1 MNIQLDLSKT
11 IMNNNWNSN
20 NPINLIVCCS
30 GGADSMALL
39 DMAYHYIQDKQYQ
52 NNLKDWDNQHD
63 QSNITLSVFHV
74 KHGMSVNQNAWA
86 ELVQR
91 YGSSLGLDVYVANVN
106 LERNKLTET
115 EARAKRYT
123 ALDEY
128 IQILDKRL
136 SSNPQD
142 TTKCHQDLKDTKY
155 TQDTKCTKC
164 AKHTQFIVLTGH
176 HKDDRLENFLISI
189 FKNRVHNFDLVNHVA
204 YGNHSSGRV
213 CFQKPLLGYAKEE
226 LIHYCQSKNI
236 QYVTDESNL
245 ISDNLR
251 NIFRN
256 QVFPFIEKLK
266 NPKQYLTSLESFFD
280 SYKVFHDF
288 YILSVQDVKNKMMQQ
303 VKELDDGVRYSCS
316 LDLIRERTGC
326 IGFPSNDNLN
336 CSTYLSDTQGDLKT
350 QDYRNELNINQSKLD
365 NGLFCD
371 DINQDVLEVQNEHGN
386 VRDGK
391 QFYEFIGYLVLLFV
405 NSSAYFDNLNKT
417 KNNRFNQKDLV
428 KKLPVLIKN
437 ESRYIVNDKV
447 IVWIKNGNLFIKVK
461 C

>member
-11 IMNNNWNSN
+11 INNN
-20 NPINLIVCCS
+20 NPIHLIVCCS

-39 DMAYHYIQDKQYQ
+39 DMAYHYICNQQEQNDK
-52 NNLKDWDNQHD
+52 
-63 QSNITLSVFHV
+63 SNTTLSVFHV
-74 KHGMSVNQNAWA
+74 KHGMSANQNNWA

-106 LERNKLTET
+106 PEQNKLTET
-115 EARAKRYT
+115 EARTKRYA

-128 IQILDKRL
+128 IQILDKQL

-142 TTKCHQDLKDTKY
+142 VKHTKY
-155 TQDTKCTKC
+155 TQDTKC

-236 QYVTDESNL
+236 EYVTDESNL

-303 VKELDDGVRYSCS
+303 VKKLDDGLRYSCS

-326 IGFPSNDNLN
+326 VGFPSNDNLN

-350 QDYRNELNINQSKLD
+350 QDYRNELNIHQSKLD

-371 DINQDVLEVQNEHGN
+371 DILKVQNEHGN
-386 VRDGK
+386 VRDNK

-405 NSSAYFDNLNKT
+405 NGSNPNKT

-461 C
+461 Y

>member
-11 IMNNNWNSN
+11 IMNNN
-20 NPINLIVCCS
+20 PIHLIVCCS

-39 DMAYHYIQDKQYQ
+39 DMAYHYICNQQEQNDK
-52 NNLKDWDNQHD
+52 
-63 QSNITLSVFHV
+63 SNITLSVFHV
-74 KHGMSVNQNAWA
+74 KHGMSVNQNNWA
-86 ELVQR
+86 ELVKQ
-91 YGSSLGLDVYVANVN
+91 YSSSLGLDVYIANVN
-106 LERNKLTET
+106 PEQNKLTET
-115 EARAKRYT
+115 EARAKRYA

-128 IQILDKRL
+128 IQILDKKL

-142 TTKCHQDLKDTKY
+142 PQDMEYTKG
-155 TQDTKCTKC
+155 
-164 AKHTQFIVLTGH
+164 TQFIVLTGH

-204 YGNHSSGRV
+204 YGNHSSRRV
-213 CFQKPLLGYAKEE
+213 CFQKPLLGYEKEE

-236 QYVTDESNL
+236 EYVTDESNL

-280 SYKVFHDF
+280 SYKLFHDF

-303 VKELDDGVRYSCS
+303 VKKLDDGVRYSCS

-326 IGFPSNDNLN
+326 VNFPSDTDCLNRSASNGVDVLDRDRCNLCNLNNEQDKSLFGSDVHQDIVEVPNDN
-336 CSTYLSDTQGDLKT
+336 
-350 QDYRNELNINQSKLD
+350 
-365 NGLFCD
+365 
-371 DINQDVLEVQNEHGN
+371 
-386 VRDGK
+386 K

-405 NSSAYFDNLNKT
+405 NVSNPNKT

>member
-11 IMNNNWNSN
+11 INNN
-20 NPINLIVCCS
+20 NPIHLIVCCS

-39 DMAYHYIQDKQYQ
+39 DMAYHYIRNQQDQSYK
-52 NNLKDWDNQHD
+52 
-63 QSNITLSVFHV
+63 SNITLSVFHV
-74 KHGMSVNQNAWA
+74 KHGMSVNQNDWA

-91 YGSSLGLDVYVANVN
+91 YGSSLGLDVYVSNVN
-106 LERNKLTET
+106 PEQNKLTET
-115 EARAKRYT
+115 EARTKRYA

-128 IQILDKRL
+128 IQILDKKL

-142 TTKCHQDLKDTKY
+142 TTKCHQDP
-155 TQDTKCTKC
+155 QDVKHTKC

-189 FKNRVHNFDLVNHVA
+189 FKNRVHNFDLVNH
-204 YGNHSSGRV
+204 SSGRI

-226 LIHYCQSKNI
+226 LINYCQSKNI
-236 QYVTDESNL
+236 EYVTDESNL

-280 SYKVFHDF
+280 SYKLFHDF

-303 VKELDDGVRYSCS
+303 VKKLDDGVRYSCS

-326 IGFPSNDNLN
+326 VNFPSDTDCLNRSASNGVDVLDRDRCNLCNLKNEQN
-336 CSTYLSDTQGDLKT
+336 CQ
-350 QDYRNELNINQSKLD
+350 NELKIKSKLD

-371 DINQDVLEVQNEHGN
+371 DINQDILEVQNEHGN
-386 VRDGK
+386 VRNNK

-405 NSSAYFDNLNKT
+405 NGSAYFDNLNKT

-428 KKLPVLIKN
+428 KKLPALIKN

-461 C
+461 Y

>member
-1 MNIQLDLSKT
+1 
-11 IMNNNWNSN
+11 MNNNWNNS
-20 NPINLIVCCS
+20 NPIHFIVCCS

-39 DMAYHYIQDKQYQ
+39 DMAYHYIRNQQEQSDK
-52 NNLKDWDNQHD
+52 
-63 QSNITLSVFHV
+63 SNITLSVFHV
-74 KHGMSVNQNAWA
+74 KHGMSANQNDWA

-91 YGSSLGLDVYVANVN
+91 HGLSLDLDVYVANVN
-106 LERNKLTET
+106 PEQNKLTET
-115 EARAKRYT
+115 EARAKRYA

-128 IQILDKRL
+128 IQILDKKL
-136 SSNPQD
+136 SSN
-142 TTKCHQDLKDTKY
+142 TTKC
-155 TQDTKCTKC
+155 
-164 AKHTQFIVLTGH
+164 TQFIVLTGH

-189 FKNRVHNFDLVNHVA
+189 FKNRVHNFDLVNHLA
-204 YGNHSSGRV
+204 YGNHSSRRV

-236 QYVTDESNL
+236 EYVTDESNL

-288 YILSVQDVKNKMMQQ
+288 YILSVQDVKNKMMQK
-303 VKELDDGVRYSCS
+303 VKKLDDGLRYSCS

-326 IGFPSNDNLN
+326 VDFPSDTDCLNRSASNGFDVLDQDRCNLKN
-336 CSTYLSDTQGDLKT
+336 E
-350 QDYRNELNINQSKLD
+350 QDCQD
-365 NGLFCD
+365 NGLF
-371 DINQDVLEVQNEHGN
+371 VSEVPNDN
-386 VRDGK
+386 K

-405 NSSAYFDNLNKT
+405 NSSAHFDNPNKT

-428 KKLPVLIKN
+428 KKLSVLIKN

-461 C
+461 H

>member
-1 MNIQLDLSKT
+1 MNIKLDLSQT
-11 IMNNNWNSN
+11 IMNNN
-20 NPINLIVCCS
+20 PIHLIVCCS

-39 DMAYHYIQDKQYQ
+39 DMAYHYIRNQQEQSDK
-52 NNLKDWDNQHD
+52 
-63 QSNITLSVFHV
+63 SNTTLSVFHV
-74 KHGMSVNQNAWA
+74 KHGMSANQNDWA

-91 YGSSLGLDVYVANVN
+91 YGLSLGLDVYVANVN
-106 LERNKLTET
+106 PEQNKLTET
-115 EARAKRYT
+115 EARTKRYA

-128 IQILDKRL
+128 IQILDKQL
-136 SSNPQD
+136 SSN
-142 TTKCHQDLKDTKY
+142 TKC
-155 TQDTKCTKC
+155 
-164 AKHTQFIVLTGH
+164 TQFIVLTGH

-189 FKNRVHNFDLVNHVA
+189 FKNRVHNFDLVNHVV
-204 YGNHSSGRV
+204 NHSSGRV
-213 CFQKPLLGYAKEE
+213 CFQKPLLGYAKKE

-236 QYVTDESNL
+236 EYVSDESNL

-303 VKELDDGVRYSCS
+303 VKKLDDGLRYSCS
-316 LDLIRERTGC
+316 LDLIWERTGC
-326 IGFPSNDNLN
+326 VDFPSDTDCLNRSVSHGIDVLDRDRYNLKNEQN
-336 CSTYLSDTQGDLKT
+336 CQ
-350 QDYRNELNINQSKLD
+350 NELKIKSKLD
-365 NGLFCD
+365 NGLFGD
-371 DINQDVLEVQNEHGN
+371 DINQDDLEFQNDHRKA
-386 VRDGK
+386 RDNK

-405 NSSAYFDNLNKT
+405 NGSTHFDNPNKT

>member
-1 MNIQLDLSKT
+1 MNIQLYLSKT
-11 IMNNNWNSN
+11 IMNNNWNNS
-20 NPINLIVCCS
+20 NPIHFIVCCS

-39 DMAYHYIQDKQYQ
+39 DMAYHYIRNQQEQSDK
-52 NNLKDWDNQHD
+52 
-63 QSNITLSVFHV
+63 SNTTLSVFHV
-74 KHGMSVNQNAWA
+74 KHGMSANQNDWA

-91 YGSSLGLDVYVANVN
+91 YGLSLGLDVYVANVN
-106 LERNKLTET
+106 PEQNKLTET
-115 EARAKRYT
+115 EARAKRYA

-128 IQILDKRL
+128 IQILDKKL
-136 SSNPQD
+136 SSN
-142 TTKCHQDLKDTKY
+142 TTKCQQD
-155 TQDTKCTKC
+155 
-164 AKHTQFIVLTGH
+164 TQFIVLTGH

-189 FKNRVHNFDLVNHVA
+189 FKNRVHNFDLVNHLA
-204 YGNHSSGRV
+204 YGNHSSRRV

-236 QYVTDESNL
+236 EYVTDESNL

-288 YILSVQDVKNKMMQQ
+288 YISSVQDIKNKMMQQ
-303 VKELDDGVRYSCS
+303 VKELDDGLRYSCS

-326 IGFPSNDNLN
+326 VSFPSNTDCLNRSASNNVDVLDQDRCNLN
-336 CSTYLSDTQGDLKT
+336 NEQDKSLFGSDVH
-350 QDYRNELNINQSKLD
+350 QDIVEVPND
-365 NGLFCD
+365 N
-371 DINQDVLEVQNEHGN
+371 
-386 VRDGK
+386 K

-405 NSSAYFDNLNKT
+405 NGSNPNKT

-461 C
+461 H

>member
-11 IMNNNWNSN
+11 IMNNN
-20 NPINLIVCCS
+20 PIHLIVCCS

-39 DMAYHYIQDKQYQ
+39 DMAYHYI
-52 NNLKDWDNQHD
+52 HD
-63 QSNITLSVFHV
+63 QQEQNDKSNITLSVFHV
-74 KHGMSVNQNAWA
+74 KHGMSVNQNDWA
-86 ELVQR
+86 ELVQG
-91 YGSSLGLDVYVANVN
+91 YGSSLGLDVHVANVN
-106 LERNKLTET
+106 PEQNKLTET
-115 EARAKRYT
+115 EARAKRYA

-128 IQILDKRL
+128 IQILDKQL
-136 SSNPQD
+136 SSNP
-142 TTKCHQDLKDTKY
+142 KYTKY
-155 TQDTKCTKC
+155 TKCPQDMEYTKC

-189 FKNRVHNFDLVNHVA
+189 FKNRVHNFDLVNRI
-204 YGNHSSGRV
+204 GRSGSDRRV

-236 QYVTDESNL
+236 KYVTDESNL

-303 VKELDDGVRYSCS
+303 VKKLDDGVRYSCS

-326 IGFPSNDNLN
+326 VNFPSDTDCLNRSASNGVDVLDRDRCNLCN
-336 CSTYLSDTQGDLKT
+336 LKNE
-350 QDYRNELNINQSKLD
+350 QDCQNELKIKSKLD
-365 NGLFCD
+365 NGLFVD
-371 DINQDVLEVQNEHGN
+371 DINQDDLEFQNN
-386 VRDGK
+386 NSKARDNK

-405 NSSAYFDNLNKT
+405 NGSTHFDNPNKT

-461 C
+461 Y

>member
-1 MNIQLDLSKT
+1 MNIQLDFSKT
-11 IMNNNWNSN
+11 INNN
-20 NPINLIVCCS
+20 NPIHLIVCCS

-39 DMAYHYIQDKQYQ
+39 DMAYHYIQNKQDK
-52 NNLKDWDNQHD
+52 NNMKDCADCP
-63 QSNITLSVFHV
+63 NITLSVFHV
-74 KHGMSVNQNAWA
+74 KHGMSANQNDWA

-106 LERNKLTET
+106 PMKNKLTET
-115 EARAKRYT
+115 EARAKRYA

-128 IQILDKRL
+128 IQILDKKL

-142 TTKCHQDLKDTKY
+142 TTKCPQDPQDLKDTKY
-155 TQDTKCTKC
+155 
-164 AKHTQFIVLTGH
+164 TQFIVLTGH

-189 FKNRVHNFDLVNHVA
+189 FKNRVHNFDLVNHLA
-204 YGNHSSGRV
+204 YGNHSSERV

-236 QYVTDESNL
+236 EYVTDESNL

-303 VKELDDGVRYSCS
+303 VKKLNDGLRYSCS
-316 LDLIRERTGC
+316 LDLIWERTGC
-326 IGFPSNDNLN
+326 VDFPSDTDYLNRSVSHGIDVLDRDRCNLKNEQN
-336 CSTYLSDTQGDLKT
+336 CQ
-350 QDYRNELNINQSKLD
+350 NELKIKSKLD
-365 NGLFCD
+365 NGLFGD
-371 DINQDVLEVQNEHGN
+371 DTNQDDLEFQNDHSKA
-386 VRDGK
+386 RDNK

-405 NSSAYFDNLNKT
+405 NGSNLNKT

-461 C
+461 Y

>member
-11 IMNNNWNSN
+11 INNN
-20 NPINLIVCCS
+20 NPIHLIVCCS

-39 DMAYHYIQDKQYQ
+39 DMAYHYIRNQQEQSDK
-52 NNLKDWDNQHD
+52 
-63 QSNITLSVFHV
+63 SNITLSVFHV
-74 KHGMSVNQNAWA
+74 KHGMSVNQNDWA

-91 YGSSLGLDVYVANVN
+91 YSSSLGLDVYVANVN
-106 LERNKLTET
+106 PEQIKLTET
-115 EARAKRYT
+115 EARTKRYA

-128 IQILDKRL
+128 IQILDKQL
-136 SSNPQD
+136 SSNM
-142 TTKCHQDLKDTKY
+142 KCP
-155 TQDTKCTKC
+155 
-164 AKHTQFIVLTGH
+164 QFIVLTGH
-176 HKDDRLENFLISI
+176 HKNDRLENFLISI
-189 FKNRVHNFDLVNHVA
+189 FKNRVHNFDLV
-204 YGNHSSGRV
+204 NHSSGRV

-236 QYVTDESNL
+236 EYVTDESNL

-288 YILSVQDVKNKMMQQ
+288 YILSVQDVKNKMMQR
-303 VKELDDGVRYSCS
+303 VKELDDGLRYSCS

-371 DINQDVLEVQNEHGN
+371 DINQDILEVQNEHGN
-386 VRDGK
+386 VRDNK

-405 NSSAYFDNLNKT
+405 NSSAYFDNPNKT

-461 C
+461 Y

>member
-11 IMNNNWNSN
+11 IMNNN
-20 NPINLIVCCS
+20 PIHFIVCCS

-39 DMAYHYIQDKQYQ
+39 DMAYHYICNQQEQNDK
-52 NNLKDWDNQHD
+52 
-63 QSNITLSVFHV
+63 SNTTLSVFHV
-74 KHGMSVNQNAWA
+74 KHGMSANQNDWA

-106 LERNKLTET
+106 PERNKLTET
-115 EARAKRYT
+115 EARVKRYA

-128 IQILDKRL
+128 IQILDKKL
-136 SSNPQD
+136 SKNTQDPQD
-142 TTKCHQDLKDTKY
+142 MEY
-155 TQDTKCTKC
+155 TQDTKC

-189 FKNRVHNFDLVNHVA
+189 FKNRVHNFDLVNH
-204 YGNHSSGRV
+204 SSGRV
-213 CFQKPLLGYAKEE
+213 CFQKPLLGYTKEE

-236 QYVTDESNL
+236 EYVTDESNL

-280 SYKVFHDF
+280 SYKLFHDF

-303 VKELDDGVRYSCS
+303 VKKLDDGLRYSCS

-326 IGFPSNDNLN
+326 VSFPSNTDCLNRSASNNVDVLDQDRCNLN
-336 CSTYLSDTQGDLKT
+336 NEQDKSLFGSDVH
-350 QDYRNELNINQSKLD
+350 QDIVEVPND
-365 NGLFCD
+365 N
-371 DINQDVLEVQNEHGN
+371 
-386 VRDGK
+386 K

-405 NSSAYFDNLNKT
+405 NGSNPNKT

>member
-1 MNIQLDLSKT
+1 
-11 IMNNNWNSN
+11 MNNS
-20 NPINLIVCCS
+20 NPIHLIVCCS

-39 DMAYHYIQDKQYQ
+39 DMSYHYIR
-52 NNLKDWDNQHD
+52 NQQD
-63 QSNITLSVFHV
+63 QSDKSNTTLSVFHV
-74 KHGMSVNQNAWA
+74 KHGMSANQNDWA

-91 YGSSLGLDVYVANVN
+91 YGSSLGLDVYVDNVN
-106 LERNKLTET
+106 PEQIKLTET
-115 EARAKRYT
+115 EARAKRYA

-128 IQILDKRL
+128 IQILDKKL
-136 SSNPQD
+136 SSN
-142 TTKCHQDLKDTKY
+142 TKC
-155 TQDTKCTKC
+155 
-164 AKHTQFIVLTGH
+164 TQFIVLTGH

-189 FKNRVHNFDLVNHVA
+189 FKNRVHNFDLVNHRD
-204 YGNHSSGRV
+204 GRV

-236 QYVTDESNL
+236 EYVTDESNL

-303 VKELDDGVRYSCS
+303 VKKLDDGLRYSCS
-316 LDLIRERTGC
+316 LDLIREITGC
-326 IGFPSNDNLN
+326 VSFPSDDNLN
-336 CSTYLSDTQGDLKT
+336 CPTYLSDTQGNLKT
-350 QDYRNELNINQSKLD
+350 QDYRNELNIHQSKLD

-371 DINQDVLEVQNEHGN
+371 DINQDILEVQNEHGN
-386 VRDGK
+386 VRDNK

-428 KKLPVLIKN
+428 KKLPALIKN
-437 ESRYIVNDKV
+437 ESRYIVNDKM

-461 C
+461 H

>member
-11 IMNNNWNSN
+11 IMNNN
-20 NPINLIVCCS
+20 PIHLIVCCS
-30 GGADSMALL
+30 GGVDSMALL
-39 DMAYHYIQDKQYQ
+39 DMAYHYICNQQEQNDK
-52 NNLKDWDNQHD
+52 
-63 QSNITLSVFHV
+63 SNTTLSVFHV
-74 KHGMSVNQNAWA
+74 KHGMSANQNDWA

-106 LERNKLTET
+106 PEQIKLTET
-115 EARAKRYT
+115 EARAKRYA

-128 IQILDKRL
+128 IQILDKQL
-136 SSNPQD
+136 SSNM
-142 TTKCHQDLKDTKY
+142 KCP
-155 TQDTKCTKC
+155 
-164 AKHTQFIVLTGH
+164 QFIVLTGH
-176 HKDDRLENFLISI
+176 HKNDRLENFLISI
-189 FKNRVHNFDLVNHVA
+189 FKNRVHNFDLV
-204 YGNHSSGRV
+204 NHSSGRV

-236 QYVTDESNL
+236 EYVSDESNL

-303 VKELDDGVRYSCS
+303 VKKLDDGLRYSCS
-316 LDLIRERTGC
+316 LDLIREITGC
-326 IGFPSNDNLN
+326 VGFPSNDNLN

-350 QDYRNELNINQSKLD
+350 QDYRNELNIHQSKLD

-371 DINQDVLEVQNEHGN
+371 DINQDILEVQNEHGN
-386 VRDGK
+386 VRDNK

-405 NSSAYFDNLNKT
+405 NSSAYFDNPNKT

-461 C
+461 H

>member
-1 MNIQLDLSKT
+1 MNIQLYLSKT
-11 IMNNNWNSN
+11 IMNNNWNNS
-20 NPINLIVCCS
+20 NPIHFIVCCS

-39 DMAYHYIQDKQYQ
+39 DMVYHYIRNQQEQSDK
-52 NNLKDWDNQHD
+52 
-63 QSNITLSVFHV
+63 SNITLSVFHV
-74 KHGMSVNQNAWA
+74 KHGMSANQNDWA

-91 YGSSLGLDVYVANVN
+91 HGLSLDLDVYVANVN
-106 LERNKLTET
+106 PEQNKLTET
-115 EARAKRYT
+115 EARAKRYA

-128 IQILDKRL
+128 IQILDKKL
-136 SSNPQD
+136 SSN
-142 TTKCHQDLKDTKY
+142 TTKC
-155 TQDTKCTKC
+155 
-164 AKHTQFIVLTGH
+164 TQFIVLTGH

-189 FKNRVHNFDLVNHVA
+189 FKNRVHNFDLVNHLA
-204 YGNHSSGRV
+204 YGNHSSRRV

-236 QYVTDESNL
+236 EYVTDESNL

-288 YILSVQDVKNKMMQQ
+288 YILSVQDVKNKMMQK
-303 VKELDDGVRYSCS
+303 VKKLDDGLRYSCS

-326 IGFPSNDNLN
+326 VDFPSDTDCLNRSASNGFDVLDQDRCNLKN
-336 CSTYLSDTQGDLKT
+336 E
-350 QDYRNELNINQSKLD
+350 QDCQD
-365 NGLFCD
+365 NGLF
-371 DINQDVLEVQNEHGN
+371 VSEVPNDN
-386 VRDGK
+386 K

-405 NSSAYFDNLNKT
+405 NSSAHFDNPNKT

-428 KKLPVLIKN
+428 KKLSVLIKN

-461 C
+461 H

>member
-11 IMNNNWNSN
+11 IMNNKH
-20 NPINLIVCCS
+20 NPIHLIVCCS

-39 DMAYHYIQDKQYQ
+39 DMAYHYI
-52 NNLKDWDNQHD
+52 HD
-63 QSNITLSVFHV
+63 QQEQSDKSNVTLSVFHV
-74 KHGMSVNQNAWA
+74 KHGISANQNDWA

-106 LERNKLTET
+106 QEQNKLTET
-115 EARAKRYT
+115 EARTKRYA

-128 IQILDKRL
+128 IQILDKQL
-136 SSNPQD
+136 SKNPQD
-142 TTKCHQDLKDTKY
+142 PKDMKHTKY
-155 TQDTKCTKC
+155 PQDVKHTQDTKC

-176 HKDDRLENFLISI
+176 HKNDRLENFLISI
-189 FKNRVHNFDLVNHVA
+189 FKNRVHNFDLVNHSDERI
-204 YGNHSSGRV
+204 Y
-213 CFQKPLLGYAKEE
+213 FQKPLLGYEKEE

-236 QYVTDESNL
+236 EYVTDESNL

-288 YILSVQDVKNKMMQQ
+288 YILSVKDVKNKMMQR

-316 LDLIRERTGC
+316 LDLIRGRTGC
-326 IGFPSNDNLN
+326 IGFTSNDDLN

-350 QDYRNELNINQSKLD
+350 QDYRNELNIHQSKLD
-365 NGLFCD
+365 NGLFCE
-371 DINQDVLEVQNEHGN
+371 DINQDVLEVQNEHVN
-386 VRDGK
+386 VRDNK

-405 NSSAYFDNLNKT
+405 NSSAYFDNPNKT

-461 C
+461 H

>member
-11 IMNNNWNSN
+11 IMNNN
-20 NPINLIVCCS
+20 PIHLIVCCS

-39 DMAYHYIQDKQYQ
+39 DMGYHYICNQQEQSDK
-52 NNLKDWDNQHD
+52 
-63 QSNITLSVFHV
+63 SNITLSVFHV
-74 KHGMSVNQNAWA
+74 KHGMSANQNDWA
-86 ELVQR
+86 ELVQK

-106 LERNKLTET
+106 QEQNKLTET
-115 EARAKRYT
+115 EARTKRYA

-128 IQILDKRL
+128 IQILDKQL
-136 SSNPQD
+136 SKNPQD
-142 TTKCHQDLKDTKY
+142 VKHTKY
-155 TQDTKCTKC
+155 TQDTKCPQDMEYTKC

-189 FKNRVHNFDLVNHVA
+189 FKNRVHNFDLVNRI
-204 YGNHSSGRV
+204 GRSESDRRV
-213 CFQKPLLGYAKEE
+213 CFQKPLLGYAKDE
-226 LIHYCQSKNI
+226 LINYCQSKNI
-236 QYVTDESNL
+236 EYVADESNL

-303 VKELDDGVRYSCS
+303 VKKLDDGLRYSCS

-350 QDYRNELNINQSKLD
+350 QDYRNELNIHQSKLD

-371 DINQDVLEVQNEHGN
+371 DINQDILEVQNEHGN
-386 VRDGK
+386 VRDNK

-405 NSSAYFDNLNKT
+405 NSSAYFDNPNKT

-461 C
+461 Y

>member
-1 MNIQLDLSKT
+1 MNIQLYLSKT
-11 IMNNNWNSN
+11 IMNNNWNNS
-20 NPINLIVCCS
+20 NPIHFIVCCS

-39 DMAYHYIQDKQYQ
+39 DMAYHYIRNQQEQSDK
-52 NNLKDWDNQHD
+52 
-63 QSNITLSVFHV
+63 SNTTLSVFHV
-74 KHGMSVNQNAWA
+74 KHGMSANQNDWA

-91 YGSSLGLDVYVANVN
+91 YGSSLGLDVYIANVN
-106 LERNKLTET
+106 PEQIKLTET
-115 EARAKRYT
+115 EARAKRYA

-128 IQILDKRL
+128 IQILDKKL
-136 SSNPQD
+136 SSN
-142 TTKCHQDLKDTKY
+142 TTKC
-155 TQDTKCTKC
+155 
-164 AKHTQFIVLTGH
+164 TQFIVLTGH

-189 FKNRVHNFDLVNHVA
+189 FKNRVHNFDLVNH
-204 YGNHSSGRV
+204 SSGRV

-236 QYVTDESNL
+236 EYVTDESNL

-256 QVFPFIEKLK
+256 QVFPFIKKLK

-288 YILSVQDVKNKMMQQ
+288 YILSVQDVKNKMMQK
-303 VKELDDGVRYSCS
+303 VKKLDDGLRYLCS

-326 IGFPSNDNLN
+326 VDFPSDTDCLNRSLDQDRCNLKN
-336 CSTYLSDTQGDLKT
+336 E
-350 QDYRNELNINQSKLD
+350 QDCQD
-365 NGLFCD
+365 NGLF
-371 DINQDVLEVQNEHGN
+371 VSEVPNDN
-386 VRDGK
+386 K

-405 NSSAYFDNLNKT
+405 NSSAHFDNPNKT

-461 C
+461 Y

>member
-11 IMNNNWNSN
+11 INNN
-20 NPINLIVCCS
+20 NPIHLIVCCS

-39 DMAYHYIQDKQYQ
+39 DMAYHYI
-52 NNLKDWDNQHD
+52 HD
-63 QSNITLSVFHV
+63 QQEQSDKSNITLSVFHV
-74 KHGMSVNQNAWA
+74 KHGMSANQNDWA

-106 LERNKLTET
+106 QEQNKLTET
-115 EARAKRYT
+115 EARTKRYA
-123 ALDEY
+123 ALDKY
-128 IQILDKRL
+128 IQILDKQL
-136 SSNPQD
+136 SSNTKCSQDPQD
-142 TTKCHQDLKDTKY
+142 VKH
-155 TQDTKCTKC
+155 TQDTKC
-164 AKHTQFIVLTGH
+164 AKHPKDTQFIVLTGH

-189 FKNRVHNFDLVNHVA
+189 FKNRVHNFDLVNHRD
-204 YGNHSSGRV
+204 GRV
-213 CFQKPLLGYAKEE
+213 YFQKPLLGYRKGE

-288 YILSVQDVKNKMMQQ
+288 YILSVQDVKNKMMQR

-316 LDLIRERTGC
+316 LDLIREKTGC
-326 IGFPSNDNLN
+326 SKFDECLGHIEHVEHNNQFQDN
-336 CSTYLSDTQGDLKT
+336 Q
-350 QDYRNELNINQSKLD
+350 
-365 NGLFCD
+365 
-371 DINQDVLEVQNEHGN
+371 
-386 VRDGK
+386 

-405 NSSAYFDNLNKT
+405 NGDSNNNPVEVTYDNAVRYK
-417 KNNRFNQKDLV
+417 FNQKDFV

-437 ESRYIVNDKV
+437 ESRYIVNEKV
-447 IVWIKNGNLFIKVK
+447 SAWIKNGNLFIKVK
-461 C
+461 R

>member
-1 MNIQLDLSKT
+1 MNIQLYLSKT
-11 IMNNNWNSN
+11 IMNNNWNNS
-20 NPINLIVCCS
+20 NPIHFIVCCS

-39 DMAYHYIQDKQYQ
+39 DMAYHYICNQQEQSDK
-52 NNLKDWDNQHD
+52 
-63 QSNITLSVFHV
+63 SNTTLSVFHV
-74 KHGMSVNQNAWA
+74 KHGMSANQNDWA

-91 YGSSLGLDVYVANVN
+91 YGLSLGLDVYVANVN
-106 LERNKLTET
+106 PEQNKLTET
-115 EARAKRYT
+115 EARAKRYA

-128 IQILDKRL
+128 IQILDKKL
-136 SSNPQD
+136 SSN
-142 TTKCHQDLKDTKY
+142 TTKC
-155 TQDTKCTKC
+155 
-164 AKHTQFIVLTGH
+164 TQFIVLTGH

-189 FKNRVHNFDLVNHVA
+189 FKNRVHNFDLVNHLA
-204 YGNHSSGRV
+204 YGNHSSRRV

-236 QYVTDESNL
+236 EYVTDESNL

-288 YILSVQDVKNKMMQQ
+288 YILSVQDIKNKMMQQ
-303 VKELDDGVRYSCS
+303 VKELDDGLRYSCS

-326 IGFPSNDNLN
+326 VDFPSDTDCLNRSLDQDRCNLKN
-336 CSTYLSDTQGDLKT
+336 E
-350 QDYRNELNINQSKLD
+350 QDCQD
-365 NGLFCD
+365 NGLF
-371 DINQDVLEVQNEHGN
+371 VSEVPNDN
-386 VRDGK
+386 K

-405 NSSAYFDNLNKT
+405 NSSAHFDNPNKT

-461 C
+461 Y

>member
-1 MNIQLDLSKT
+1 MNIQLYLSKT
-11 IMNNNWNSN
+11 IMNNNWNNS
-20 NPINLIVCCS
+20 NPIHFIVCCS

-39 DMAYHYIQDKQYQ
+39 DMAYHYIRNQQEQSDK
-52 NNLKDWDNQHD
+52 
-63 QSNITLSVFHV
+63 SNITLSVFHV
-74 KHGMSVNQNAWA
+74 KHGMSANQNDWA

-91 YGSSLGLDVYVANVN
+91 HGLSLDLDVYVANVN
-106 LERNKLTET
+106 PEQNKLTET
-115 EARAKRYT
+115 EARAKRYAT
-123 ALDEY
+123 LDEY
-128 IQILDKRL
+128 IQILDKKL
-136 SSNPQD
+136 SSN
-142 TTKCHQDLKDTKY
+142 TTKC
-155 TQDTKCTKC
+155 
-164 AKHTQFIVLTGH
+164 TQFIVLTGH

-189 FKNRVHNFDLVNHVA
+189 FKNRVHNFDLVNHLA
-204 YGNHSSGRV
+204 YGNHSSRRV

-236 QYVTDESNL
+236 EYVTDESNL

-288 YILSVQDVKNKMMQQ
+288 YILSVQDVKNKMMQK
-303 VKELDDGVRYSCS
+303 VKKLDDGLRYSCS

-326 IGFPSNDNLN
+326 VDFPSDTDCLNRSASNGFDVLDQDRCNLKN
-336 CSTYLSDTQGDLKT
+336 E
-350 QDYRNELNINQSKLD
+350 QDCQD
-365 NGLFCD
+365 NGLF
-371 DINQDVLEVQNEHGN
+371 VSEVPNDN
-386 VRDGK
+386 K

-405 NSSAYFDNLNKT
+405 NSSAHFDNLNKT

-428 KKLPVLIKN
+428 KKLSVLIKN

-461 C
+461 H

>member
-11 IMNNNWNSN
+11 IMNNN
-20 NPINLIVCCS
+20 PIHLIVCCS

-39 DMAYHYIQDKQYQ
+39 DMAYHYICNQQEQNDK
-52 NNLKDWDNQHD
+52 
-63 QSNITLSVFHV
+63 SNTTLSVFHV
-74 KHGMSVNQNAWA
+74 KHGMSANQNNWA

-106 LERNKLTET
+106 PEQNKLTET
-115 EARAKRYT
+115 EARTKRYA

-128 IQILDKRL
+128 IQILDKQL

-142 TTKCHQDLKDTKY
+142 VKHTKY
-155 TQDTKCTKC
+155 TQDTKC
-164 AKHTQFIVLTGH
+164 AKHPKDTQFIVLTGH

-236 QYVTDESNL
+236 EYVTDESNL

-303 VKELDDGVRYSCS
+303 VKKLDDGLRYSCS

-326 IGFPSNDNLN
+326 VGFPSNDNLN

-350 QDYRNELNINQSKLD
+350 QDYRNELNIHQSKLD

-371 DINQDVLEVQNEHGN
+371 DILEVQNEHGN
-386 VRDGK
+386 VRDNK

-405 NSSAYFDNLNKT
+405 NSSAYFDNPNKT

-428 KKLPVLIKN
+428 KKLPALIKN
-437 ESRYIVNDKV
+437 ESRYIVNDKM

-461 C
+461 H

>member
-11 IMNNNWNSN
+11 INNN
-20 NPINLIVCCS
+20 NPIHLIVCCS

-39 DMAYHYIQDKQYQ
+39 DMAYHYICNQQEQNDK
-52 NNLKDWDNQHD
+52 
-63 QSNITLSVFHV
+63 SNTTLSVFHV
-74 KHGMSVNQNAWA
+74 KHGMSANQNNWA

-106 LERNKLTET
+106 PEQNKLTET
-115 EARAKRYT
+115 EARTKRYA

-128 IQILDKRL
+128 IQILDKQL

-142 TTKCHQDLKDTKY
+142 VKH
-155 TQDTKCTKC
+155 TQDTKC

-204 YGNHSSGRV
+204 YGAYGNHSDKRV
-213 CFQKPLLGYAKEE
+213 YFQKPLLGYRKGE

-266 NPKQYLTSLESFFD
+266 NTKQYLTSLESFFD

-288 YILSVQDVKNKMMQQ
+288 YILSVQDVKNRMMQQ
-303 VKELDDGVRYSCS
+303 VKQLDYGVRYSCS

-326 IGFPSNDNLN
+326 IGFTSNDDLN
-336 CSTYLSDTQGDLKT
+336 CSTYFSDTQGDLKT

-428 KKLPVLIKN
+428 KKLPALIKN

-461 C
+461 Y

>member
-11 IMNNNWNSN
+11 IMNNN
-20 NPINLIVCCS
+20 PIHLIVCCS
-30 GGADSMALL
+30 GGVDSMALL
-39 DMAYHYIQDKQYQ
+39 DMAYHYICDQQEQSDK
-52 NNLKDWDNQHD
+52 
-63 QSNITLSVFHV
+63 SNTTLSVFHV
-74 KHGMSVNQNAWA
+74 KHGMSANQNNWA

-106 LERNKLTET
+106 PEKIKLTET
-115 EARAKRYT
+115 EARAKRYA

-128 IQILDKRL
+128 IQILDKKL
-136 SSNPQD
+136 SSNM
-142 TTKCHQDLKDTKY
+142 KCPQDLKDTK
-155 TQDTKCTKC
+155 CTKY
-164 AKHTQFIVLTGH
+164 TQFIVLTGH

-189 FKNRVHNFDLVNHVA
+189 FKNRVHNFDLVNHRD
-204 YGNHSSGRV
+204 GRV
-213 CFQKPLLGYAKEE
+213 YFQKPLLGYRKGE

-303 VKELDDGVRYSCS
+303 VKKLDDGLRYSCS

-326 IGFPSNDNLN
+326 VGFPSNDNLN

-350 QDYRNELNINQSKLD
+350 QDYRNELNIHQSKLD

-371 DINQDVLEVQNEHGN
+371 DINQDILEVQNEHGN
-386 VRDGK
+386 VRDNK

-405 NSSAYFDNLNKT
+405 NGSNPNKT

-461 C
+461 Y

>member
-11 IMNNNWNSN
+11 INNN
-20 NPINLIVCCS
+20 NPIHLIVCCS

-39 DMAYHYIQDKQYQ
+39 DMAYHYIRNQQDQSYK
-52 NNLKDWDNQHD
+52 
-63 QSNITLSVFHV
+63 SNITLSVFHV
-74 KHGMSVNQNAWA
+74 KHGMSVNQNDWA

-91 YGSSLGLDVYVANVN
+91 YGSSLGLDVYVSNVN
-106 LERNKLTET
+106 PEQNKLTET
-115 EARAKRYT
+115 EARTKRYA

-128 IQILDKRL
+128 IQILDKQL

-142 TTKCHQDLKDTKY
+142 
-155 TQDTKCTKC
+155 TKC

-189 FKNRVHNFDLVNHVA
+189 FKNRVHNFDLVNH
-204 YGNHSSGRV
+204 SSGRI

-350 QDYRNELNINQSKLD
+350 QDYRNELNIHQSKLD

-371 DINQDVLEVQNEHGN
+371 DINQDILEVQNEHGN
-386 VRDGK
+386 VRDNK

-405 NSSAYFDNLNKT
+405 NSSAYFDNPNKT

-461 C
+461 Y

>member
-1 MNIQLDLSKT
+1 MNIQLYLSKT
-11 IMNNNWNSN
+11 IMNNNWNNS
-20 NPINLIVCCS
+20 NPIHFIVCCS

-39 DMAYHYIQDKQYQ
+39 DMAYHYIRNQQEQSDK
-52 NNLKDWDNQHD
+52 
-63 QSNITLSVFHV
+63 SNITLSVFHV
-74 KHGMSVNQNAWA
+74 KHGMSANQNDWA

-91 YGSSLGLDVYVANVN
+91 HGLSLDLDVYVANVN
-106 LERNKLTET
+106 PEQNKLTET
-115 EARAKRYT
+115 EARAKRYA

-128 IQILDKRL
+128 IQILDKKL
-136 SSNPQD
+136 SSN
-142 TTKCHQDLKDTKY
+142 TTKC
-155 TQDTKCTKC
+155 
-164 AKHTQFIVLTGH
+164 TQFIVLTGH

-189 FKNRVHNFDLVNHVA
+189 FKNRVHNFDLVNHLA
-204 YGNHSSGRV
+204 YGNHSSRRV

-236 QYVTDESNL
+236 EYVTDESNL

-288 YILSVQDVKNKMMQQ
+288 YILSVQDVKNKMMQK
-303 VKELDDGVRYSCS
+303 VKKLDDGLRYSCS

-326 IGFPSNDNLN
+326 VDFPSDTDCLNRSASNGFDVLDQDRCNLKN
-336 CSTYLSDTQGDLKT
+336 E
-350 QDYRNELNINQSKLD
+350 QDYQD
-365 NGLFCD
+365 NGLF
-371 DINQDVLEVQNEHGN
+371 VSEVPNDN
-386 VRDGK
+386 K

-405 NSSAYFDNLNKT
+405 NSSAHFDNPNKT

-428 KKLPVLIKN
+428 KKLSVLIKN

-461 C
+461 H

>member
-11 IMNNNWNSN
+11 INNN
-20 NPINLIVCCS
+20 NPIHLIVCCS

-39 DMAYHYIQDKQYQ
+39 DMVYHYIC
-52 NNLKDWDNQHD
+52 NQ
-63 QSNITLSVFHV
+63 QE
-74 KHGMSVNQNAWA
+74 Q
-86 ELVQR
+86 
-91 YGSSLGLDVYVANVN
+91 
-106 LERNKLTET
+106 NKLTET
-115 EARAKRYT
+115 EARTKRYA

-128 IQILDKRL
+128 IQILDKQL

-142 TTKCHQDLKDTKY
+142 TTKYPQDVKH
-155 TQDTKCTKC
+155 TQDTKC

-189 FKNRVHNFDLVNHVA
+189 FKNRVHNFDLVNH
-204 YGNHSSGRV
+204 SSGRI

-303 VKELDDGVRYSCS
+303 VKELDDRVRYSCS

-350 QDYRNELNINQSKLD
+350 QDYRNELNIHQFKLD

-371 DINQDVLEVQNEHGN
+371 DINQDILEVQNEHGN
-386 VRDGK
+386 VRDNK

-405 NSSAYFDNLNKT
+405 NSSAYFDNPNKT

-437 ESRYIVNDKV
+437 ESRYIVNDTV

-461 C
+461 Y

>member
-1 MNIQLDLSKT
+1 MNIQLYLSKT
-11 IMNNNWNSN
+11 IMNNNWNNS
-20 NPINLIVCCS
+20 NPIHFIVCCS

-39 DMAYHYIQDKQYQ
+39 DMAYHYIRNQQEQSDK
-52 NNLKDWDNQHD
+52 
-63 QSNITLSVFHV
+63 SNITLSVFHV
-74 KHGMSVNQNAWA
+74 KHGMSANQNDWA

-91 YGSSLGLDVYVANVN
+91 HGLSLDLDVYVANVN
-106 LERNKLTET
+106 PEQNKLTET
-115 EARAKRYT
+115 EARAKRYA

-128 IQILDKRL
+128 IQILDKKL
-136 SSNPQD
+136 SSN
-142 TTKCHQDLKDTKY
+142 TTKC
-155 TQDTKCTKC
+155 
-164 AKHTQFIVLTGH
+164 TQFIVLTGH

-189 FKNRVHNFDLVNHVA
+189 FKNRVHNFDLVNHLA
-204 YGNHSSGRV
+204 YGNHSSRRV

-236 QYVTDESNL
+236 EYVTDESNL

-288 YILSVQDVKNKMMQQ
+288 YILSVQDVKNKMMQK
-303 VKELDDGVRYSCS
+303 VKKLDDGLRYSCS

-326 IGFPSNDNLN
+326 VDFPSDTDCLNRSASNGFDVLDQDRCNLKN
-336 CSTYLSDTQGDLKT
+336 E
-350 QDYRNELNINQSKLD
+350 QDCQD
-365 NGLFCD
+365 NGLF
-371 DINQDVLEVQNEHGN
+371 VSEVPNDN
-386 VRDGK
+386 K

-405 NSSAYFDNLNKT
+405 NSSAHFDNPNKT

-461 C
+461 H

>member
-11 IMNNNWNSN
+11 INNN
-20 NPINLIVCCS
+20 NPIHLIVCCS

-39 DMAYHYIQDKQYQ
+39 DMAYHYIR
-52 NNLKDWDNQHD
+52 NQQD
-63 QSNITLSVFHV
+63 QSYKSNTTLSVFHV
-74 KHGMSVNQNAWA
+74 KHGMSANQNNWA

-106 LERNKLTET
+106 PERNKLTET
-115 EARAKRYT
+115 EARVKRYA

-128 IQILDKRL
+128 IQILDKKL
-136 SSNPQD
+136 SKNTQDPQD
-142 TTKCHQDLKDTKY
+142 MEY
-155 TQDTKCTKC
+155 TQDTKC

-189 FKNRVHNFDLVNHVA
+189 FKNRVHNFDLVNH
-204 YGNHSSGRV
+204 SSGRV
-213 CFQKPLLGYAKEE
+213 CFQKPLLGYTKEE

-236 QYVTDESNL
+236 EYVTDESNL

-288 YILSVQDVKNKMMQQ
+288 YILSVQDVKNKMIQQ
-303 VKELDDGVRYSCS
+303 VKKLDDGVRYSCS

-326 IGFPSNDNLN
+326 IGFTSNDDLN

-350 QDYRNELNINQSKLD
+350 QDYLNELNIHQSKLD

-371 DINQDVLEVQNEHGN
+371 DINQDILEVQNEHGN
-386 VRDGK
+386 VRDNK

-428 KKLPVLIKN
+428 KKLPALIKN

-461 C
+461 Y

>member
-11 IMNNNWNSN
+11 INNN
-20 NPINLIVCCS
+20 NPIHLIVCCS

-39 DMAYHYIQDKQYQ
+39 DMAYHYICDKQDQ
-52 NNLKDWDNQHD
+52 NNQHALKDK
-63 QSNITLSVFHV
+63 SNITLSVFHV
-74 KHGMSVNQNAWA
+74 KHGMSVNQNDWA

-91 YGSSLGLDVYVANVN
+91 YSSSLGLDVYVANVN
-106 LERNKLTET
+106 PERNKLTET
-115 EARAKRYT
+115 EARAKRYA

-128 IQILDKRL
+128 IQILDKKL
-136 SSNPQD
+136 SKNTQDPQD
-142 TTKCHQDLKDTKY
+142 MEY
-155 TQDTKCTKC
+155 TQDTKC

-189 FKNRVHNFDLVNHVA
+189 FKNRVHNFDLVNHLA
-204 YGNHSSGRV
+204 YGNHSSRRV

-236 QYVTDESNL
+236 EYVTDESNL

-288 YILSVQDVKNKMMQQ
+288 YILSVQDIKNKMMQQ
-303 VKELDDGVRYSCS
+303 VKELDDGLRYSCS

-326 IGFPSNDNLN
+326 VSFPSNTDCLNRSASNNVDVLDRDRCNLCN
-336 CSTYLSDTQGDLKT
+336 LKNE
-350 QDYRNELNINQSKLD
+350 QDCQNELKIKSKLD
-365 NGLFCD
+365 NGLFVD
-371 DINQDVLEVQNEHGN
+371 DINQDDLEFQNN
-386 VRDGK
+386 NSKARDNK

-405 NSSAYFDNLNKT
+405 NGSTHFDNPNKT

-461 C
+461 Y

>member
-11 IMNNNWNSN
+11 INNN
-20 NPINLIVCCS
+20 NPIHLIVCCS

-39 DMAYHYIQDKQYQ
+39 DMAYHYIRNQQDQSYK
-52 NNLKDWDNQHD
+52 
-63 QSNITLSVFHV
+63 SNITLSVFHV
-74 KHGMSVNQNAWA
+74 KHGMSVNQNDWA

-91 YGSSLGLDVYVANVN
+91 YGSSLGLDVYVSNVN
-106 LERNKLTET
+106 PEQNKLTET
-115 EARAKRYT
+115 EARTKRYA

-128 IQILDKRL
+128 IQILDKKL

-142 TTKCHQDLKDTKY
+142 TTKCHQDP
-155 TQDTKCTKC
+155 QDVKHTKC

-189 FKNRVHNFDLVNHVA
+189 FKNRVHNFDLVNHVV
-204 YGNHSSGRV
+204 NHSSGRV

-236 QYVTDESNL
+236 QYVTDASNL

-350 QDYRNELNINQSKLD
+350 QDYRNELNIHQSKLD

-371 DINQDVLEVQNEHGN
+371 DINQDILEVQNEHGN
-386 VRDGK
+386 VRDNK

-428 KKLPVLIKN
+428 KKLPALIKN